1 MPNKSL
7 AIKIVCVMR
16 TYLRQLAVRDKTFA
30 ESIVCHTP
38 NLLTIIPPINDPI
51 AMPSVPKIVFTV
63 IRFI

>member
-1 MPNKSL
+1 
-7 AIKIVCVMR
+7 MR
-16 TYLRQLAVRDKTFA
+16 TYFRQLAARDKTFA